1 MTFSRTLSKQD
12 VRMVFDKGSRILV
25 GRKYEYVEDPKIDYA
40 ESGNSASVNK
50 VPKGIVSGGIN
61 ITVVGLN
68 FNYYI
73 QDPKMYIDFQGE
85 RSHGPC
91 EVSKLITYNCTTYL
105 LHVQI
110 SRGTL

>member
-1 MTFSRTLSKQD
+1 MTCSRTLSKQD

-68 FNYYI
+68 FNYI

>member
-1 MTFSRTLSKQD
+1 MHKKLPFIVCYRSLSKQD

-25 GRKYEYVEDPKIDYA
+25 GKKYEYVEDPKIDYA

-68 FNYYI
+68 FNYI
-73 QDPKMYIDFQGE
+73 QDPKMYIEFQGE
-85 RSHGPC
+85 RFHGPC
-91 EVSKLITYNCTTYL
+91 EVSKGLVNYC
-105 LHVQI
+105 
-110 SRGTL
+110 